1 VIHVGKPGSQ
11 AGAGP
16 PGGLYQATPGG
27 ILALQLPDA
36 AMNPAKDRKL
46 SQLAL
51 KALSVF
57 EAIGLIVITL
67 ATLVAGVTEVNTM
80 VDAGTVTL
88 ADLLLLFLY
97 LEILAMVGVYFRSGQ
112 LPVRFPIY
120 IAIVALA
127 RYLVLDMKSLDD
139 WRMLGVTA
147 SMLLLAIA
155 VLVIRYGHTRFP
167 YNEAPQD
174 RDSQP

>member
-1 VIHVGKPGSQ
+1 
-11 AGAGP
+11 
-16 PGGLYQATPGG
+16 
-27 ILALQLPDA
+27 
-36 AMNPAKDRKL
+36 MNPAKDRKL
-46 SQLAL
+46 PRLAL
-51 KALSVF
+51 NVLGAL
-57 EAIGLIVITL
+57 ETIGLIVITL
-67 ATLVAGVTEVNTM
+67 ATLVAGVFEVKTM
-80 VDAGTVTL
+80 VSAGTVTL

-127 RYLVLDMKSLDD
+127 RYLVLDMKSLDV

-147 SMLLLAIA
+147 SMLLLACA

-167 YNEAPQD
+167 YDENPKENDLNP
-174 RDSQP
+174 